1 MKQNSLNE
9 LSKPSKSDK
18 IVPTK
23 SLAPCVKV
31 PLNFLLSKILIVL
44 ALHLNKLYMY
54 QVSSLFSI
62 YTDPTPTC
70 HRAREEDSLKTSY
83 VQQHTHTKKKKQ
95 EVSLKKIIVEDYR
108 AVGFLNDG
116 IQSSNLLLLLF
127 FIDFK
132 QW

>member
-9 LSKPSKSDK
+9 FSVPVKSDK

-54 QVSSLFSI
+54 QVSSLFNI

-70 HRAREEDSLKTSY
+70 HRAREEDTLKTSY
-83 VQQHTHTKKKKQ
+83 DQQQQQKKRNK
-95 EVSLKKIIVEDYR
+95 EYL
-108 AVGFLNDG
+108 
-116 IQSSNLLLLLF
+116 
-127 FIDFK
+127 
-132 QW
+132 